1 MPDSSPL
8 SSSVLAA
15 ISERR
20 SVRAFKEQP
29 VSEEMVRTI
38 LGVAARAPSGNNTQ
52 PWRVQ
57 VLVAAAKERLSA
69 AILQERSSGEP
80 EPAMEYA
87 YYPAQFPEPYLGLR
101 RELGWSL
108 YSQLGIRKGDRA
120 ASRRWQ
126 DQNFTFFGAPVGMI
140 FTMDRRLGLGSLID
154 IGMFLEALNVAARSF
169 GLEACAQA
177 AFGAYHATI
186 RRVLELA
193 PEQEVICGL
202 SLGYEDK
209 EAIPNRLRT
218 SRLPLEEF
226 VAFHS
231 A

>member
-1 MPDSSPL
+1 
-8 SSSVLAA
+8 VLAA

-20 SVRAFKEQP
+20 SVRAFREQP
-29 VSEEMVRTI
+29 VPEEIVRTI

-52 PWRVQ
+52 PWRVH
-57 VLVAAAKERLSA
+57 VLVGAAKERLSA

-87 YYPAQFPEPYLGLR
+87 YYPAQFPEPHLGLR

-108 YSQLGIRKGDRA
+108 YRQLGIRKGDRA

-126 DQNFTFFGAPVGMI
+126 DQNFNFFGASVGMI

-154 IGMFLEALNVAARSF
+154 IGMFLEALNVTARSF
-169 GLEACAQA
+169 GLEACTQA

-193 PEQEVICGL
+193 SEQEVICGL

-209 EAIPNRLRT
+209 ETMPNRLRT
-218 SRLPLEEF
+218 SRLLLEEF
-226 VAFHS
+226 VAFH
-231 A
+231 AA

>member
-1 MPDSSPL
+1 LRRIVPNSSPF

-20 SVRAFKEQP
+20 SVRAFREQP
-29 VSEEMVRTI
+29 VPEEIVRTI

-52 PWRVQ
+52 PWRVH
-57 VLVAAAKERLSA
+57 VLVGAAKERLSA

-87 YYPAQFPEPYLGLR
+87 YYPAQFPEPHLGLR

-108 YSQLGIRKGDRA
+108 YRQLGIRKGDRA

-126 DQNFTFFGAPVGMI
+126 DQNFNFFGASVGMI

-154 IGMFLEALNVAARSF
+154 IGMFLKHSTSPPDHLGSKRAPKRHSERIT
-169 GLEACAQA
+169 QQ
-177 AFGAYHATI
+177 FGAY
-186 RRVLELA
+186 
-193 PEQEVICGL
+193 L
-202 SLGYEDK
+202 SW
-209 EAIPNRLRT
+209 PQ
-218 SRLPLEEF
+218 SRK
-226 VAFHS
+226 
-231 A
+231 